1 MNPVTFADSQLKF
14 STDTMIKSIFTGF
27 FLLTILYSLTAQTIK
42 PNSLQFWQTLAT
54 HCGQAFEGEVV
65 TAPANDT
72 TFAGK
77 KLVMHVRSCTPNR
90 IRIPFHVGE
99 NYSRTW
105 VLTLHD
111 SLIQLKHDHRHED
124 GSEDR
129 VTQYGGFATNTGNKT
144 TQYFPA
150 DQFTVNLLPTAA
162 SNVWWIDVTD
172 EYFTYHLRRIG
183 TDRQYSI
190 RFNLKKPIALPPAPW
205 GWQD

>member
-1 MNPVTFADSQLKF
+1 
-14 STDTMIKSIFTGF
+14 MIKPLSTCL
-27 FLLTILYSLTAQTIK
+27 FLLTILFSLEAQPPK
-42 PNSLQFWQTLAT
+42 PASLQFWQTLAT
-54 HCGQAFEGEVV
+54 HCGQVFEGEVV

-77 KLVMHVRSCTPNR
+77 KLVMHVRSCAPNR

-129 VTQYGGFATNTGNKT
+129 VTQYGGMATNTGNKT

-150 DQFTVNLLPTAA
+150 DQFTVNLLPTAS

-172 EYFTYHLRRIG
+172 NYFTYNLRRIG
-183 TDRQYSI
+183 TDRQFSI
-190 RFNLKKPIALPPAPW
+190 RFNLKKPVAVPPAPW
-205 GWQD
+205 GWKD

>member
-1 MNPVTFADSQLKF
+1 
-14 STDTMIKSIFTGF
+14 MIKSLFTCL
-27 FLLTILYSLTAQTIK
+27 FLLTNLFSLSAQSTK

-77 KLVMHVRSCTPNR
+77 KLVMHVRSCAPYR

-129 VTQYGGFATNTGNKT
+129 VTQYGGMATNTGNKT

-172 EYFTYHLRRIG
+172 NYFTYNLRRTG
-183 TDRQYSI
+183 SDRQFSI
-190 RFNLKKPIALPPAPW
+190 RFNLKSPISIPPAPW
-205 GWQD
+205 GWED

>member
-1 MNPVTFADSQLKF
+1 MSKLIF
-14 STDTMIKSIFTGF
+14 SLFIA
-27 FLLTILYSLTAQTIK
+27 LSLSSNLCAQPSK
-42 PNSLQFWQTLAT
+42 PNSLQFWQTLTT

-77 KLVMHVRSCTPNR
+77 KLVMHVRSCAPYQ

-124 GSEDR
+124 GTEDR
-129 VTQYGGFATNTGNKT
+129 VTQYGGMATNTGNKT
-144 TQYFPA
+144 TQFFPA
-150 DQFTVNLLPTAA
+150 DQFTINLLPTAA

-172 EYFTYHLRRIG
+172 EYFTYNLRRIG
-183 TDRQYSI
+183 TDRQFSI
-190 RFNLKKPIALPPAPW
+190 KFNFKKAIKIPVAPW
-205 GWQD
+205 GWKD